1 MRKTITLLA
10 LAFTLAATTACNDK
24 HNADTTEKTADAEK
38 TRNEVVKL
46 TEKFHA
52 AYKARQVDPIKA
64 MLLDNG
70 LYCDT
75 DSEEIFSREPFIQHL
90 TRKLQNPAVSIIEYK
105 IDQQE
110 IIFNEAMDEATIIEK
125 YKINIFSQFI
135 PWRMVSHVVWKD
147 GSWKY
152 DFLSFSLTPSN
163 DVLPAVN
170 AAAYKE

>member
-1 MRKTITLLA
+1 MKRTITLLA
-10 LAFTLAATTACNDK
+10 LALTLTVTTACNDK
-24 HNADTTEKTADAEK
+24 HNAATTEKKADAEK
-38 TRNEVVKL
+38 TRNEVIEVTK
-46 TEKFHA
+46 KFHA
-52 AYKARQVDPIKA
+52 AYQARQIEPIRA

-75 DSEEIFSREPFIQHL
+75 DPEQILSRDPFIQHL
-90 TRKLQNPAVSIIEYK
+90 TQKLLNPAVGTIQYK

-110 IIFNEAMDEATIIEK
+110 IIFNEAMDEATIVEK

-135 PWRMVSHVVWKD
+135 PWRMVSHVVWKKD
-147 GSWKY
+147 AWKY
-152 DFLSFSLTPSN
+152 DFISFSLTPSN